1 MDKFRKEKTGSAFSK
16 EQINQTLSEI
26 NLFFQ
31 EEFLKI
37 I

>member
-1 MDKFRKEKTGSAFSK
+1 MDKFRKEKTASTIKK
-16 EQINQTLSEI
+16 EEINQTLSEI